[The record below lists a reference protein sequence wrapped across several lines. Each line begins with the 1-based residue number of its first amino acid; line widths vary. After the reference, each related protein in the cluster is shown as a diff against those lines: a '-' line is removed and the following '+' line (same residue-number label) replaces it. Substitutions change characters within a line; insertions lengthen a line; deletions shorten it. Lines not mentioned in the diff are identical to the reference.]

1 MAFKRFD
8 AIIAH
13 YMRGGK
19 NFKERKNA
27 REMLACSQKRF
38 ILLVS
43 PAVKASD
50 NKYELLFL

>member
-8 AIIAH
+8 AIIVH